1 MKNLDKILGGLSEAD
16 KKKIAQVEANKKVK
30 EEEAT
35 ALKTKKEKIQKELE
49 DLRAEYTTQEKEI
62 RQLRELIM
70 ALPDDEDTESGEEKI
85 IKIEPEVTTKNTP
98 TETGDLEVSETAKKE
113 TNSYIETMIADIER
127 RRKEELNKE
136 DDPEAYSL
144 LEMQQMYKE
153 RVQEIKEDIEQLK
166 NDVAITLEPFSPKNY
181 YFKVANKNETEDIL
195 NLPTS
200 WRYTTFIA
208 LARDGITD
216 TDGKLLKSKDELS
229 KYGKE
234 EILRQL
240 IWKLNSEELALG
252 GVEKEIDIINDKYD
266 AEIAELKAGI
276 VSGQENQTKEKTES
290 ETTNTN
296 TPTETGDLEVGSGVV
311 QNQEIPKEI
320 LDLFDD
326 YEKNPGIIDRAELEQ
341 DKAKIVTAL
350 TNKNIEITKI
360 SAAVGDIHTLY
371 EISLA
376 PGSKISKIREN
387 EDELSINLGGNARF
401 ILPIPGKGTIG
412 IEVTHRNKNEVSFKE
427 VLEKSQG
434 KASDFL
440 PGTKIRLGKEVN
452 GEVSIPNL
460 TKLPHLLV
468 AGMTGQG
475 KNEIIN
481 TALSSLI
488 LDAKPSELK
497 LVLMDYQ
504 KVEFYPFSE
513 LHPNYIAMKN
523 KEGGNIIS
531 DTSEVIEN
539 LNKLCIEMDDRY
551 DLLKK
556 YKCKNW
562 KEYNEKIEKGEIQGE
577 KKLNMIVL
585 TINEIA
591 DYIMTAGKEVELP
604 IARLAQLGRAI
615 GIHVI
620 IGTNRP
626 SENILTGIIRANFP
640 ARIGTKVSSKEH
652 SKLIIDE
659 RGAEALAG
667 QGDMIFAIGSSSVR
681 LAGGFIKDG
690 ELEKLIKFKNQE
702 LKKLGLDEIEEDKQ
716 YPSNDEEVENK
727 ESIKFSELDEKF
739 EEVAKIIVENQSGST
754 SLIQR
759 KMQFGYNRAGRI
771 MDQLEQ
777 MGIVGPAQGSRPRE
791 VLFYSLQELEDYI
804 KLLKN
809 R

>member
-1 MKNLDKILGGLSEAD
+1 MKNLDKILRGLSEEDKRKIAEAET
-16 KKKIAQVEANKKVK
+16 KKKEDLKKK
-30 EEEAT
+30 N
-35 ALKTKKEKIQKELE
+35 KIQENNLRIE
-49 DLRAEYTTQEKEI
+49 ELRAEIAQNDIEI
-62 RQLRELIM
+62 AELKELINS
-70 ALPDDEDTESGEEKI
+70 LPDDEDMEDEAGVQIIKEEKDQEKTEAEI
-85 IKIEPEVTTKNTP
+85 NSDIEDK
-98 TETGDLEVSETAKKE
+98 
-113 TNSYIETMIADIER
+113 IADIKT
-127 RRKEELNKE
+127 RKQEELDDAIINHAVKVGGASFPTEEVNKINTKY
-136 DDPEAYSL
+136 EAELS
-144 LEMQQMYKE
+144 
-153 RVQEIKEDIEQLK
+153 
-166 NDVAITLEPFSPKNY
+166 
-181 YFKVANKNETEDIL
+181 
-195 NLPTS
+195 
-200 WRYTTFIA
+200 
-208 LARDGITD
+208 
-216 TDGKLLKSKDELS
+216 KLLKP
-229 KYGKE
+229 
-234 EILRQL
+234 
-240 IWKLNSEELALG
+240 
-252 GVEKEIDIINDKYD
+252 VE
-266 AEIAELKAGI
+266 
-276 VSGQENQTKEKTES
+276 
-290 ETTNTN
+290 
-296 TPTETGDLEVGSGVV
+296 

-326 YEKNPGIIDRAELEQ
+326 YGPSPEIDRAELEENK
-341 DKAKIVTAL
+341 DKIVAAL

-452 GEVSIPNL
+452 GEVFIPNL

-539 LNKLCIEMDDRY
+539 LNNLCIEMDDRY

-585 TINEIA
+585 AINEIS
-591 DYIMTAGKEVELP
+591 DYIMAAGKEIELP
-604 IARLAQLGRAI
+604 LARLAQLARAI

-620 IGTNRP
+620 IGTYRP

-640 ARIGTKVSSKEH
+640 ARISTKVSSKID
-652 SKLIIDE
+652 SKIIL
-659 RGAEALAG
+659 GEAGGENLGGKA
-667 QGDMIFAIGSSSVR
+667 DMIFAIGSNSVR
-681 LAGGFIKDG
+681 LAGGFIKDD
-690 ELEKLIKFKNQE
+690 ELEKLIEYKNQE
-702 LKKLGLDEIEEDKQ
+702 LKKLELNEIEEDKK
-716 YPSNDEEVENK
+716 YPKSEEEPKSK
-727 ESIKFSELDEKF
+727 ETIKFSDLDEKF
-739 EEVAKIIVENQSGST
+739 EDVARLIVEAQHGST

-777 MGIVGPAQGSRPRE
+777 LGIVGPAQGSKPRE
-791 VLFYSLQELEDYI
+791 VLFYSVNELEEF
-804 KLLKN
+804 LKN
-809 R
+809 IKHK